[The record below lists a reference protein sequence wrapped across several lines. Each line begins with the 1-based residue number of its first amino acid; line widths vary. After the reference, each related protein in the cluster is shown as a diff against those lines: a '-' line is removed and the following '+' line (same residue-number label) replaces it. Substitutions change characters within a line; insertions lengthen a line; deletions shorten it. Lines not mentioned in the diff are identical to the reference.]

1 MLLEEGQIGPD
12 GCVALRRHPHGQVGH
27 QGGVLGCV
35 HLYQTV
41 NGVLL
46 GWPLASILALL
57 EFFLDGFMGAL
68 DLIGLTLQLILEHLL
83 LLELIHQLVL
93 LLFNLSGH
101 SIFFD

>member
-1 MLLEEGQIGPD
+1 
-12 GCVALRRHPHGQVGH
+12 
-27 QGGVLGCV
+27 
-35 HLYQTV
+35 
-41 NGVLL
+41 
-46 GWPLASILALL
+46 
-57 EFFLDGFMGAL
+57 MGAL